1 MMSSTLAI
9 PPPSTEAQIR
19 HALQIEKKKKKKAF
33 QLVETSQSLQCTV

>member
-9 PPPSTEAQIR
+9 PPPRTEAQIR
-19 HALQIEKKKKKKAF
+19 HALQIEKKKKKAF